1 MELALPL
8 IAMGGLYII
17 SNQDKTKSKI
27 NKINKENY
35 SNLNKNKELPNVEN
49 TIENYPVVNKKQISD
64 LTNAYPNPNQA
75 TDKYFNQDYYEN

>member
-35 SNLNKNKELPNVEN
+35 SNLNKTLPRKNM
-49 TIENYPVVNKKQISD
+49 
-64 LTNAYPNPNQA
+64 
-75 TDKYFNQDYYEN
+75 